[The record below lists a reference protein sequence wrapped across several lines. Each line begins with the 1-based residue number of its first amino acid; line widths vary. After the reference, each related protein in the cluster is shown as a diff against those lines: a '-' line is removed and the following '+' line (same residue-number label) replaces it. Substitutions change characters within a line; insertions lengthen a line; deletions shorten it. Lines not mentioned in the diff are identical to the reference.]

1 MGLHRASGR
10 GNDGRPLRGELYLD
24 QMRCTQCA
32 AVSYSAAARLLVERG
47 ERCPLCGGAMALVP
61 DDAPVA
67 VAAEAKEIGS
77 EEQNEEARRFKR

>member
-1 MGLHRASGR
+1 MALHRTSGR
-10 GNDGRPLRGELYLD
+10 GNDGRPLRGELHLD

-47 ERCPLCGGAMALVP
+47 ERCSLCGGALRLVP

-67 VAAEAKEIGS
+67 VTADAKETGS
-77 EEQNEEARRFKR
+77 DEPDEESRRFRR